1 MAIIYIMAMLN
12 NQRVNPST
20 SLTLGVDSGFTQHL
34 GFGMPKTWR
43 LTSLPHTRW
52 AGPGRKAA
60 KHTESRGKLKKS
72 EMDME

>member
-1 MAIIYIMAMLN
+1 MGHLYHGYVSH

-52 AGPGRKAA
+52 AGPGRAL
-60 KHTESRGKLKKS
+60 HTESRGKLKKS